1 MNYLETVQKK
11 IKKYQSKGHGKLF
24 ILFKLF
30 VLNFKFLFK
39 DTKFDFGSTCISD
52 DVSSRF
58 SSPKKSNEILIAF
71 KSNGANA
78 NVLIHLNLIKKL
90 FDKVSCPELK
100 VVFFGGMDKEF
111 NDAVFK
117 NLSFI
122 YSFHESTE
130 LREDDYSYYDAV
142 VELDLFADVVRANFE
157 KIYAVSLEL
166 YQILFGWFTFKN
178 NELYS
183 NMFKLRPKLDCN
195 IYKWGML
202 NGKNCLDIADVDNVL
217 NIEQEYSFDIETNE
231 TKTTKL
237 LKSLNLEAQKFITIQ
252 RPNCINNS
260 TLSVP
265 DSILENAISLLKTQ
279 FNNLKVVQVGM
290 DYDASGSVLKGVDVY
305 LVGKTSKT
313 SWEDVKILLNNAL
326 YHVDIDS
333 DLVHLRKALKSGPS
347 IVLFGP
353 TPVEFWGYNDNINIS
368 SEGCHNCMELT
379 DNWRMDCLQKKG
391 SCLAEC
397 SCNFEL
403 KKLVNGKK

>member
-11 IKKYQSKGHGKLF
+11 IKKYQSKGHGRLF
-24 ILFKLF
+24 ILFKLI

-39 DTKFDFGSTCISD
+39 DTKFDFGSTYISD
-52 DVSSRF
+52 DICSRF

-90 FDKVSCPELK
+90 LDKVSCPELK

-157 KIYAVSLEL
+157 KIHAVSLEL

-305 LVGKTSKT
+305 LVGKTS
-313 SWEDVKILLNNAL
+313 WEDVKILLNNAL
-326 YHVDIDS
+326 YHVGIDS

-397 SCNFEL
+397 SCNYEL

>member
-90 FDKVSCPELK
+90 FDTVSCPELK

-122 YSFHESTE
+122 HSFHESTE
-130 LREDDYSYYDAV
+130 LREDDYIYYDAV

-157 KIYAVSLEL
+157 KIHAISLEL

-217 NIEQEYSFDIETNE
+217 NIEQVYSFDIDTNE

-237 LKSLNLEAQKFITIQ
+237 LKSLNLEIQKFITIQ

-290 DYDASGSVLKGVDVY
+290 DYDASCSVLKGVDAY
-305 LVGKTSKT
+305 LVGKT

-379 DNWRMDCLQKKG
+379 DNWRMKCLNH
-391 SCLAEC
+391 EC
-397 SCNFEL
+397 CCFSMRQILSVFKNT
-403 KKLVNGKK
+403 V

>member
-58 SSPKKSNEILIAF
+58 SSSKKSNEILIAF

-90 FDKVSCPELK
+90 LDKVSCPELK

-157 KIYAVSLEL
+157 KIHAISLEL

-183 NMFKLRPKLDCN
+183 NMFKLRPKLHCN

-217 NIEQEYSFDIETNE
+217 NIEQEYSFDIDTNE

-237 LKSLNLEAQKFITIQ
+237 LKSLNLENQKFITIQ
-252 RPNCINNS
+252 RPKCINNS

-290 DYDASGSVLKGVDVY
+290 DYDDSCSVLKGVDAY
-305 LVGKTSKT
+305 LVGKT

-379 DNWRMDCLQKKG
+379 DNWRMKCLNH
-391 SCLAEC
+391 EC
-397 SCNFEL
+397 CCFSMRQILSVFKNT
-403 KKLVNGKK
+403 V

>member
-11 IKKYQSKGHGKLF
+11 IKKYH
-24 ILFKLF
+24 
-30 VLNFKFLFK
+30 
-39 DTKFDFGSTCISD
+39 FGSTCESD
-52 DVSSRF
+52 DIF
-58 SSPKKSNEILIAF
+58 ISPKKSNEILIAF
-71 KSNGANA
+71 KSNGANT

-90 FDKVSCPELK
+90 LDKVSCPELK
-100 VVFFGGMDKEF
+100 VFFFGGMDKEF

-122 YSFHESTE
+122 HSFHESTE

-157 KIYAVSLEL
+157 KIHAISLGL

-237 LKSLNLEAQKFITIQ
+237 LKSLNLKAQKFITIQ

-305 LVGKTSKT
+305 LVGKTS
-313 SWEDVKILLNNAL
+313 WEDVKILLNNAL
-326 YHVDIDS
+326 YHVGIDS

-379 DNWRMDCLQKKG
+379 DNWRMKCLNH
-391 SCLAEC
+391 EC
-397 SCNFEL
+397 CCFSMRQILSVFKNT
-403 KKLVNGKK
+403 V

>member
-90 FDKVSCPELK
+90 FDTVSCPELK

-122 YSFHESTE
+122 HSFHESTE
-130 LREDDYSYYDAV
+130 LREDDYIYYDAV

-157 KIYAVSLEL
+157 KIHAISLEL

-217 NIEQEYSFDIETNE
+217 NIEQEYSFDIDTNE

-237 LKSLNLEAQKFITIQ
+237 LKSLNLEIQKFITIQ

-290 DYDASGSVLKGVDVY
+290 DYDASCSVLKGVDAY
-305 LVGKTSKT
+305 LVGKT

-379 DNWRMDCLQKKG
+379 DNWRMKCLNH
-391 SCLAEC
+391 EC
-397 SCNFEL
+397 CCFSMRQILSVFKNT
-403 KKLVNGKK
+403 V